1 MDHQDIIHIFV
12 DFVAG
17 KLNFEDFKNYLA
29 AYPQALSLLEDQK
42 PNQNFPYQRG
52 KTIKD
57 CLYHYRWDTAAGR
70 LNVHKYIIRYL
81 DFYQIPNQP
90 TPYYHNDW
98 AFRID
103 IQPNY
108 VDIEDDALLD
118 QILKSTPTGLS
129 KTQKKKWLKTH
140 IKSLFKYETKPPKWI
155 QAPEWPIMGGIP
167 LVFKFQTKESISQEC
182 IHYHFYHPLT
192 LQAVVI
198 EQFY

>member
-1 MDHQDIIHIFV
+1 MNPQDIIQKFV
-12 DFVAG
+12 EFVAG
-17 KLNFEDFKNYLA
+17 NLNFEDFKNYLA
-29 AYPQALSLLEDQK
+29 ANPQALSLLENQK
-42 PNQNFPYQRG
+42 PNQNFPYQKG

-57 CLYHYRWDTAAGR
+57 CLYHYRWDTSAGR

-81 DFYQIPNQP
+81 DFYRIANNP
-90 TPYYHNDW
+90 TSIYQDDW
-98 AFRID
+98 VFRID
-103 IQPNY
+103 IQPDY
-108 VDIEDDALLD
+108 VDIEDEAFLD
-118 QILKSTPTGLS
+118 HLIDSTPAGLS

-155 QAPEWPIMGGIP
+155 QAPEWPIMDGIP

-192 LQAVVI
+192 LQVVVI